1 MHKRIGYRFLFG
13 LFHLIRHFETFKS
26 TDLQYV
32 TDPNYSLPTKV
43 LFTAAMLFSFLVSI
57 TGNFLVIYVI
67 MTNRVM
73 RTSTN
78 CLIMNLAFCDFL
90 ISLLQTPH
98 LIKQLYIGKIWFGG
112 AAGKVLCKS
121 YTFGGSVLLNSSVY
135 SLVAIAIDRFLA
147 VTRPL
152 THKTTSKL
160 VLKIGILLIWIVST
174 LLSLRLVISS
184 RIHYG
189 EDGTPNCMYFAQSTK
204 ELFTSASCFIGSFVL
219 IAVLYSII
227 AYRLWMRKLPGE
239 CSNTQQDLARR
250 TARRVTLLM
259 ISVVLLFAASWTP
272 AFVTLSLAMFH
283 PSSAEI
289 FMQYPFLIAFTYW
302 LMLTSSACNP
312 CLYFVFIESFRSNLK
327 AVFYKCC
334 STLLRICRVGA
345 AKRQSLALETREQ
358 MRRQPIIELTAY
370 STASNT
376 NTELLEK

>member
-1 MHKRIGYRFLFG
+1 
-13 LFHLIRHFETFKS
+13 
-26 TDLQYV
+26 
-32 TDPNYSLPTKV
+32 
-43 LFTAAMLFSFLVSI
+43 MLFSFLVSI

-189 EDGTPNCMYFAQSTK
+189 EDVTPNCMYFAQSTK

-219 IAVLYSII
+219 IAVILHNSLSTLD
-227 AYRLWMRKLPGE
+227 AQTSRWVFQHSARLGQTHSTKGHT
-239 CSNTQQDLARR
+239 SNDFSR
-250 TARRVTLLM
+250 TAVC
-259 ISVVLLFAASWTP
+259 
-272 AFVTLSLAMFH
+272 SLVDAGFCD
-283 PSSAEI
+283 S
-289 FMQYPFLIAFTYW
+289 
-302 LMLTSSACNP
+302 
-312 CLYFVFIESFRSNLK
+312 
-327 AVFYKCC
+327 
-334 STLLRICRVGA
+334 
-345 AKRQSLALETREQ
+345 
-358 MRRQPIIELTAY
+358 
-370 STASNT
+370 
-376 NTELLEK
+376 